1 MRPVRVPFAF
11 AFLLPPLMLLGGML
25 ALPQLAAQPRAPAVQ
40 RPAAAQSAQAAL
52 IQRGKYLAQA
62 GDCIACH
69 TVPGAKIFS
78 GNRPMPTPFG
88 TLFAPNITPD
98 PETGIGRWSAEEF
111 YQMMHTGRG
120 RDGKLLYPA
129 MPFASYTKVTRAD
142 CDAIFA
148 YLRSVPPVRL
158 ATREHDLRFPYNNR
172 NLLIGWR
179 TLYFQQGEYQPDRAK
194 SAEWNRGAYLVEGL
208 GHCAMCHTPINALG
222 GSSQQE
228 AFRGGLIPM
237 QNWYAPSLTSNK
249 EAGLGNWALQ
259 DIMDLL
265 QAGVSNRG
273 TVYGPMA
280 EVTYNSLQ
288 HMTDEDIRAMAVYLK
303 SLPSDEPPRPAAA
316 NAPLRADVSQMF
328 SEGRRIYA
336 AQCASCH
343 GAEGRGKLPHYPP
356 LANNQSI
363 IMTSAVNP
371 VRMVLNG
378 GYPPG
383 TRKNPM
389 PYGMPPFAHELSDG
403 EIAAV
408 VTYIRNAWGN
418 RAGAVGTRD
427 VNALRSA
434 TVE

>member
-1 MRPVRVPFAF
+1 
-11 AFLLPPLMLLGGML
+11 ML
-25 ALPQLAAQPRAPAVQ
+25 ALPQLAAQSRAPAVQ
-40 RPAAAQSAQAAL
+40 RPAATQPAQSAL
-52 IQRGKYLAQA
+52 IERGKYLAQA

-98 PETGIGRWSAEEF
+98 PETGIGRWTAEEF

-158 ATREHDLRFPYNNR
+158 VTREHDLRFPYNNR

-179 TLYFQQGEYQPDRAK
+179 TLYFQEGEYQPNRAK

-249 EAGLGNWALQ
+249 EAGLGNWALK

-265 QAGVSNRG
+265 QVGVSNRG

-288 HMTDEDIRAMAVYLK
+288 HMTDDDIRAMAVYLK
-303 SLPSDEPPRPAAA
+303 SLPSDEPPRPAPT
-316 NAPLRADVSQMF
+316 NAPLRADANQMF

-336 AQCASCH
+336 DKCASCH
-343 GAEGRGKLPHYPP
+343 GAEGKGKLPHYPP

-383 TRKNPM
+383 TKKNPM

-434 TVE
+434 TIE